1 MIPFQTQKSKNSS
14 TSLLCVYFKQQIKYK
29 IENKKYHMVTSVN
42 LKTLLMNAYFFHL
55 FSTKDDRDYNPK
67 QSSGTVIVDCNPRQS
82 TDTVHVDYNPR
93 PS

>member
-55 FSTKDDRDYNPK
+55 FSTKDDRDYNPRL
-67 QSSGTVIVDCNPRQS
+67 SSCTVHVDENPRQS
-82 TDTVHVDYNPR
+82 SGKVLIDYNPR
-93 PS
+93 QG